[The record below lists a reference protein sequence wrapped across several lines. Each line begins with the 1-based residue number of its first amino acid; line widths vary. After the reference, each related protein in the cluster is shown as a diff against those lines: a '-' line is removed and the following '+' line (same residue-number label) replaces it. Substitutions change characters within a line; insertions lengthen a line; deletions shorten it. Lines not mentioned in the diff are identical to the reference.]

1 MDTDSVVILRGR
13 HRELAMAEHL
23 HAQWSIEGVYWRL
36 RDWLPDNAHA
46 KPALE
51 ELLSETDI
59 HAKV

>member
-1 MDTDSVVILRGR
+1 
-13 HRELAMAEHL
+13 MAEHL